1 MACLKGGRFTNTIG
15 RIFRVTTWGESHG
28 PAIGCVIDGCPA
40 GLELTKTDIATEL
53 AKDIPD
59 SKLGTSRIEK
69 NEFQILSGVYN
80 NKTLGTPICIAIYNR
95 EQKSSDYHGLKCYRP
110 GHAEY
115 GYQKRFG
122 IFDPC
127 GGGRASGREC
137 IARLCAGA
145 IAKKLLSSLQIQFE
159 SKIEELAGLPYSTDT
174 IEKAFQIGE
183 SGDSTGGII
192 SLNIKN
198 VPAGV
203 GSPIFGKLNSLIVYA
218 ISTIGG
224 IKGIECGLGFKAAD
238 SLGSENNDPFG
249 KVDETIVPLSNHS
262 GGTLG
267 GISTGQDL
275 VFRFAVKPTPSIKL
289 TQKSVNYD
297 TCTEE
302 LINTTGRFDKNFT
315 PRVAP
320 IAEAMA
326 ALVIVDQLILTGLLH
341 PTQFASS
348 DSVKKRTQA
357 ELENPQPIKL
367 AYSNSVKKRTQAE
380 LENYQP
386 IQLAWSDSN

>member
-1 MACLKGGRFTNTIG
+1 L
-15 RIFRVTTWGESHG
+15 
-28 PAIGCVIDGCPA
+28 
-40 GLELTKTDIATEL
+40 
-53 AKDIPD
+53 
-59 SKLGTSRIEK
+59 
-69 NEFQILSGVYN
+69 NEFEILSGVHD
-80 NKTLGTPICIAIYNR
+80 NKTLGTPICIVVYNKA
-95 EQKSSDYHGLKCYRP
+95 QKSTDYHGLKCYRP

-115 GYQKRFG
+115 SYQKRFG

-145 IAKKLLSSLQIQFE
+145 IAKKLLSSLQIKFE
-159 SKIEELAGLPYSTDT
+159 SKIEELAGLPYCNDT

-183 SGDSTGGII
+183 AGDSTGGII
-192 SLNIKN
+192 SLTIKN

-203 GSPIFGKLNSLIVYA
+203 GSPVFGRLNSLIIYA

-224 IKGIECGLGFKAAD
+224 IKGIESGLGFKAAVA
-238 SLGSENNDPFG
+238 LGSENNDPFG
-249 KVDETIVPLSNHS
+249 KVDGTVVPLSNHS

-275 VFRFAVKPTPSIKL
+275 TFRFAVKPTPSIKL

-326 ALVIVDQLILTGLLH
+326 AMVLVDQFILTGLLH
-341 PTQFASS
+341 PTQFSMS
-348 DSVKKRTQA
+348 DSAKKRT
-357 ELENPQPIKL
+357 P
-367 AYSNSVKKRTQAE
+367 AE
-380 LENYQP
+380 LENYHP
-386 IQLAWSDSN
+386 IRSAYSDSVNKRTQRDIENYHPIRVSWGDSN

>member
-1 MACLKGGRFTNTIG
+1 MNTIG
-15 RIFRVTTWGESHG
+15 RTFRVTTWGESHG

-40 GLELTKTDIATEL
+40 GLEITKTDIATEL
-53 AKDIPD
+53 NKDIPD
-59 SKLGTSRIEK
+59 SRLGTSRKEL

-80 NKTLGTPICIAIYNR
+80 NRTLGTPICIAIYNKDQR
-95 EQKSSDYHGLKCYRP
+95 KSDYKGIKCYRP

-122 IFDPC
+122 TFDPS

-145 IAKKLLSSLQIQFE
+145 FARKLLSGLQIQFE
-159 SKIEELAGLPYSTDT
+159 SKIEQLAGLPYCEDT
-174 IEKAFQIGE
+174 IEKAVQIGE

-192 SLNIKN
+192 SLKIKN

-203 GSPIFGKLNSLIVYA
+203 GSPIFEKLNSMIIYA

-224 IKGIECGLGFKAAD
+224 IKGIECGSGFKAAD

-249 KVDETIVPLSNHS
+249 KVDGAIVPLSNHS

-275 VFRFAVKPTPSIKL
+275 TFRFAVKPTPSIKL
-289 TQKSVNYD
+289 AQRSVNYN
-297 TCTEE
+297 TCNEE
-302 LINTTGRFDKNFT
+302 IMSSTGRFDKNFT

-320 IAEAMA
+320 IAESMA
-326 ALVIVDQLILTGLLH
+326 AIIIVDQLILTGILH
-341 PTQFASS
+341 PTQFAWSDAVKKHTHVELENYNPIRFAYS
-348 DSVKKRTQA
+348 DSVKKHAHTQA
-357 ELENPQPIKL
+357 ELED
-367 AYSNSVKKRTQAE
+367 
-380 LENYQP
+380 YQP
-386 IQLAWSDSN
+386 IQIAWGDSN